1 MKHTLVIY
9 FFWLFEWTTFFIC
22 LCYAYLFLVRLP
34 YLAKYFLQ
42 YCFPFAYKFFPLTIS
57 NHVKFLFV
65 LTWLFRSAWKPLRE
79 LIRTS
84 PCVYIL
90 GHFSFSLCLSLCFL
104 TYFVLSYH
112 NYNGSTTCSPLE
124 EREFLIIH
132 LSMVSPAIFTKLCS
146 VVISLHFSVLF

>member
-1 MKHTLVIY
+1 MKNFLHMSLLCIVIVSSPPVSCKTL
-9 FFWLFEWTTFFIC
+9 
-22 LCYAYLFLVRLP
+22 
-34 YLAKYFLQ
+34 
-42 YCFPFAYKFFPLTIS
+42 LTILLPFCVWIPSIKVS
-57 NHVKFLFV
+57 NHVNFLFV

-90 GHFSFSLCLSLCFL
+90 GHFSISLFLSLCFL

-112 NYNGSTTCSPLE
+112 NYNGSTMCSPLE
-124 EREFLIIH
+124 EREFLIIY

-146 VVISLHFSVLF
+146 VVISLYFSVLF